1 MNENNLN
8 FKKKGIDK
16 KRKKNIICGEIL
28 SNKSEDSSHK

>member
-8 FKKKGIDK
+8 FKKKENKSG
-16 KRKKNIICGEIL
+16 RKNIICGEIL